1 MFGKINAIARAWLT
15 SFNPSPE
22 QSELAKK
29 RYDICVGCKYYGK
42 SRPITRDEYC
52 TDCQCPISKKIYSRY
67 LDACP
72 KHYWLEV
79 EKPYFKTKKSIL

>member
-1 MFGKINAIARAWLT
+1 MFRKISEIAIAWITAA
-15 SFNPSPE
+15 NPTPK
-22 QSELAKK
+22 QKELAEK
-29 RYDICVGCKYYGK
+29 RYEICRGCEHFGK
-42 SRPITRDEYC
+42 SRPITGDEYC
-52 TDCQCPISKKIYSRY
+52 IECGCPLSKKIFSQE